1 MVISHEADS
10 NNNYD
15 ANVTAAGTPVIEES
29 MGVIGSLDE
38 WLNNRYPI
46 LYTESL
52 PTDPS
57 VPSLPSAEDNN
68 AINEERRAETK
79 TFPLPQDAKAL
90 QVASNP
96 TQEIAAVQTN
106 GNILIVREGVS
117 LRLTPH
123 VENDT
128 YACVESDGRTSAGL
142 DVVFPSRIIPG
153 SKSKILR
160 TLSVNNSTGGTYLEV
175 TDNGNEQYIGGFGLM
190 RSGQNVSAVFVSTR
204 VMPSG
209 EKMVYVTIEKPHLD
223 DASQSKAQSGEAQ
236 ATNLEAIHEAIKT
249 GVFGIERTDIREGS
263 PVDTSNAPRND
274 NTTPRVVNVDHNG
287 SITSIVEASELDAAE
302 GNLPP
307 VYPSSDFPAN
317 NFPRLPEGAE
327 LTSFMTGSGDTTFL
341 GATYTDSRGERLSLI
356 SGYKMNADGKIE
368 PLMQLP
374 FVLQKTGLTIK
385 GEVQMIPGPVPGMA
399 YALYETEEGLT
410 MTTVDTQN
418 GLKLYDMELG
428 SRKEGK
434 QYTLAT
440 TGGAYPPYLIEAGDG
455 AIAAYLSKD
464 GALVDQPVDLGPFVI
479 NGNTLEAV
487 GMSWPA
493 YIAATIIQKDKEGNK
508 TLETVNLSKEVVEM
522 PYRVYLPL
530 TVR

>member
-10 NNNYD
+10 NKNYD
-15 ANVTAAGTPVIEES
+15 PNGTTADKAAIVES
-29 MGVIGSLDE
+29 VGVIDSLE
-38 WLNNRYPI
+38 KWLDKRYPI
-46 LYTESL
+46 LFTEPL
-52 PTDPS
+52 PLHS
-57 VPSLPSAEDNN
+57 NVPLLPNAETNN
-68 AINEERRAETK
+68 TIDQERRAETR
-79 TFPLPQDAKAL
+79 TFPLPQDAQAL

-96 TQEIAAVQTN
+96 TQEIAALQTN
-106 GNILIVREGVS
+106 GNIMIVKEGVS
-117 LRLTPH
+117 LTLTAH

-128 YACVESDGRTSAGL
+128 YACVEADGRTSAGL
-142 DVVFPSRIIPG
+142 DVVFPSRFLP
-153 SKSKILR
+153 SSESRVLR
-160 TLSVNNSTGGTYLEV
+160 TLLVNNSKGGAYLEV
-175 TDNGNEQYIGGFGLM
+175 TGIGEEQYIGGFTHL
-190 RSGQNVSAVFVSTR
+190 RSGHNVSAVFVSTR
-204 VMPSG
+204 LMSWG
-209 EKMVYVTIEKPHLD
+209 EKMVYVTIEKPHID
-223 DASQSKAQSGEAQ
+223 DASQGKAQSGEAQ

-249 GVFGIERTDIREGS
+249 GVFGTERTDIRQGS
-263 PVDTSNAPRND
+263 HVDTSNAPRND
-274 NTTPRVVNVDHNG
+274 NTTPRVVGVDHNG

-493 YIAATIIQKDKEGNK
+493 YIAATIMQKDKEGNK